1 MSIRRRRVFG
11 RVTTTCPASGKEVRI
26 ELTREGLR
34 VRVKRARKV
43 HTLALHDLVALAGGQ
58 GVFRL

>member
-1 MSIRRRRVFG
+1 MNRPRRVFG
-11 RVTTTCPASGKEVRI
+11 RVTTTCPATGKVVRI
-26 ELTREGLR
+26 ELTRQGLR

-43 HTLALHDLVALAGGQ
+43 HTLSLEDIVTLASGQ